1 MVSTGTCGK
10 TRQSEASNWNF
21 ALFHL
26 YYHIGA
32 VFSPSDAD
40 VDIQGWFYVFTCV
53 GASSTYGTALT
64 WPHRDTDSQAH
75 QKASF
80 RHFLDFLFLV
90 LPFQLELTVVQWNLH
105 SLQVW
110 QSLQNLK
117 YMLGSQKWA
126 IVEPPLLAVTFKCPL
141 STHPW
146 CANLFGLSLGGKTLE
161 GLNWSGMQKGFTS
174 KPLFCPLTPFVQHLM
189 HENRLCCVLLL
200 CTDLS
205 EGLNMQRTIRL
216 CSLMISSASVWGVM
230 EDSIKDQ
237 QILIDTPSVKDD
249 CITKNTKIKKKK
261 GNYFLSSL

>member
-1 MVSTGTCGK
+1 MVSTDTCGK
-10 TRQSEASNWNF
+10 TRQSKASNWNF

-40 VDIQGWFYVFTCV
+40 MDIQGWFYVFTCV
-53 GASSTYGTALT
+53 GASSTYGMAPT

-80 RHFLDFLFLV
+80 CHFLDFLFLV
-90 LPFQLELTVVQWNLH
+90 LPFQLELRAVQWNLH

-141 STHPW
+141 STYPW
-146 CANLFGLSLGGKTLE
+146 CAKAFWSLTGWQNTRRIELKW
-161 GLNWSGMQKGFTS
+161 NAKGFQQQT
-174 KPLFCPLTPFVQHLM
+174 LWHL
-189 HENRLCCVLLL
+189 
-200 CTDLS
+200 
-205 EGLNMQRTIRL
+205 
-216 CSLMISSASVWGVM
+216 
-230 EDSIKDQ
+230 
-237 QILIDTPSVKDD
+237 
-249 CITKNTKIKKKK
+249 
-261 GNYFLSSL
+261 LSST